1 MSLFI
6 PDVVRGVLRLGPR
19 LRLGFPLR
27 LRRVEGA
34 RLRLL
39 AEGRLVRVGGRRLRL
54 RPPPA
59 ILVGKFRKVS

>member
-6 PDVVRGVLRLGPR
+6 AAGVLRLGPR
-19 LRLGFPLR
+19 LCFGFPFG

-39 AEGRLVRVGGRRLRL
+39 AEGRLVRAVGRRLRL